1 MNLSFNSSWPRRWII
16 VYVTTVTSGTPWQ
29 SFINSWDLQC
39 FFNRHLIYMKYSF
52 WNSSHTD
59 TPPPHFFFL
68 SLVTCAA
75 DRQRARDGGQH
86 GKPKCCLSTKVLS
99 VKLTPPLECHRTAW
113 RHGGARF
120 FFLFFFFFL
129 WSPSV
134 RCSKWAMVNSPP
146 PVNPWGGSQENP
158 IIFGGRHRSN
168 WQQLLR
174 QQSSQKERERETER
188 ERERE
193 RERGMFTISTWQQ
206 SKLHTSWSHLLW
218 IVARR
223 KRTMEFAVKI
233 ERSVW
238 VLLTTQNNCLV
249 NATLLVNPK
258 WIHKLKLCF

>member
-1 MNLSFNSSWPRRWII
+1 MWT
-16 VYVTTVTSGTPWQ
+16 Y
-29 SFINSWDLQC
+29 
-39 FFNRHLIYMKYSF
+39 HLILPDPGDESLFMWQLWRAAHRDSHLSILEISSAFLIDTSF
-52 WNSSHTD
+52 TWSTVSETAA
-59 TPPPHFFFL
+59 TPTRHHLTFFFL

-120 FFLFFFFFL
+120 FFFFFFL

-193 RERGMFTISTWQQ
+193 REREVCSPSLRDNRVNCTQVGLICFGLWRGEKEQ
-206 SKLHTSWSHLLW
+206 WSLPLKSNE
-218 IVARR
+218 AS
-223 KRTMEFAVKI
+223 EF
-233 ERSVW
+233 
-238 VLLTTQNNCLV
+238 C
-249 NATLLVNPK
+249 
-258 WIHKLKLCF
+258 

>member
-1 MNLSFNSSWPRRWII
+1 MEEL
-16 VYVTTVTSGTPWQ
+16 G
-29 SFINSWDLQC
+29 
-39 FFNRHLIYMKYSF
+39 
-52 WNSSHTD
+52 
-59 TPPPHFFFL
+59 
-68 SLVTCAA
+68 
-75 DRQRARDGGQH
+75 
-86 GKPKCCLSTKVLS
+86 
-99 VKLTPPLECHRTAW
+99 
-113 RHGGARF
+113 
-120 FFLFFFFFL
+120 FFFFFFFYEARPCAAPNEPWWIL
-129 WSPSV
+129 HRQSIPGEAVKKTLLYLGAGTAQTDSN
-134 RCSKWAMVNSPP
+134 CCDSKARRKRES
-146 PVNPWGGSQENP
+146 E
-158 IIFGGRHRSN
+158 
-168 WQQLLR
+168 R
-174 QQSSQKERERETER
+174 QR

>member
-1 MNLSFNSSWPRRWII
+1 MNLSFNSSWPWRWII

-120 FFLFFFFFL
+120 FFFFFMK
-129 WSPSV
+129 PV
-134 RCSKWAMVNSPP
+134 RALLQMSHGEFSTASQSLGRQSRKPYYI
-146 PVNPWGGSQENP
+146 WGQAP
-158 IIFGGRHRSN
+158 
-168 WQQLLR
+168 LKLTATAATA
-174 QQSSQKERERETER
+174 KLAERERARDRER